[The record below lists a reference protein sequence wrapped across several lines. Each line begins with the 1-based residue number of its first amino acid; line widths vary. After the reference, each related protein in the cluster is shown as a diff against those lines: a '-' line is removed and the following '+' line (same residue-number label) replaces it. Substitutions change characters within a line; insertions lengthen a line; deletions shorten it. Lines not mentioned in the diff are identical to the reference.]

1 MSDEQKVERVLEHV
15 EPGRR
20 DAVRKILIGATV
32 YAAPVVA
39 SFSMDSL
46 GGTAAAQVQNQTQA
60 SVPATSGWGLAG
72 LAATMAAVGA
82 FLARRVR
89 DR

>member
-1 MSDEQKVERVLEHV
+1 MSDEQKIERVLERV

-32 YAAPVVA
+32 YTAPVVA

-46 GGTAAAQVQNQTQA
+46 GAAAAAQVQNQTQVN
-60 SVPATSGWGLAG
+60 VPATSGWGLAG
-72 LAATMAAVGA
+72 LATAMAAVGA
-82 FLARRVR
+82 FLARRAR